1 MPYEN
6 YRKNSDSLDDTLTQ
20 LVKSIAV
27 EEEALATLMQA
38 EANKTLAFVGK
49 DRDLPT
55 QPSSSEFI
63 QFNQTVTKILDSILM
78 VEWMLAKKIDSVKQF
93 QYLYQPSH
101 KPSHK
106 KEGHPGKDSGFFEDE
121 HDPNDDIDY

>member
-1 MPYEN
+1 MPYEK
-6 YRKNSDSLDDTLTQ
+6 YPKNSDSLDDTLAQ
-20 LVKSIAV
+20 LVKSIAI

-78 VEWMLAKKIDSVKQF
+78 AEWMLAKKIDSVKQF
-93 QYLYQPSH
+93 QYLVQPSL
-101 KPSHK
+101 SLN
-106 KEGHPGKDSGFFEDE
+106 KEESKWKDSASYEDE
-121 HDPNDDIDY
+121 HDPNEDIDY